1 MRELLDK
8 INKYGLKKTGG
19 TLSLIIENDESG
31 WLISNVFNCKQ
42 EKPVFEFNSLTELY
56 KELE

>member
-31 WLISNVFNCKQ
+31 WLITNVFDCN
-42 EKPVFEFNSLTELY
+42 ENKPFFEFDTITELY
-56 KELE
+56 EELG

>member
-8 INKYGLKKTGG
+8 INEYGIKKTGG

-31 WLISNVFNCKQ
+31 WLIPNIFDCNEK
-42 EKPVFEFNSLTELY
+42 KPVFEFDSMSELY